1 MYKNI
6 VLAYDGSLASQEAL
20 INCKDLSQWQQAH
33 VHVHLL
39 AVVPYDLV
47 SMGPETSYYN
57 EEHNKIEHDR
67 FVQVLND
74 GVFQLTQTGVSA
86 VGELRQGD
94 AVDQIVHYAQEISAD
109 LIILGH
115 KHRDSWIERWWRGSI
130 SKALIEH
137 SPCSVLVVILK

>member
-1 MYKNI
+1 MYNNI
-6 VLAYDGSLASQEAL
+6 VLAYDGSQASQEAL
-20 INCKDLSQWQQAH
+20 LNCKDLSQWHQAQ
-33 VHVHLL
+33 VHLL

-47 SMGPETSYYN
+47 ALGPETAYYN
-57 EEHNKIEHDR
+57 DEQNKAEHDR
-67 FVQVLND
+67 FLNVLND
-74 GVFQLTQTGVSA
+74 GVAQLSQIGIKAS
-86 VGELRQGD
+86 GQLRRGD
-94 AVDQIVHYAQEISAD
+94 PVDQIVHYAQEISAE